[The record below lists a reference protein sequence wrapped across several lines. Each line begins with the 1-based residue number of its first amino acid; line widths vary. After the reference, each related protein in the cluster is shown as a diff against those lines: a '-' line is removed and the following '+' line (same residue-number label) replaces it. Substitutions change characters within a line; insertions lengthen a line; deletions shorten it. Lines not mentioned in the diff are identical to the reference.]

1 MIARRCDGLL
11 LLTATPHDGY
21 DAHFASL
28 IELLD
33 PSLVDGR
40 GGLAGLAYRRHVVRR
55 LKSHI
60 RNPATGE
67 PLFRERQVTPVRI
80 ELRGGAAVPV
90 QAFHTALAAL
100 VAPRLRR
107 AKRTGDYA
115 DALAFIG
122 LLKRSVSTVAACV
135 ATLQVVAERYRL
147 LRANGNDAEA
157 LRKER
162 ARTLRIYRRRRLQFG
177 VLDAAAENSA
187 AILEVEDMA
196 ADLCRF
202 GAADLAAGQR
212 PWRRRVIRR
221 NGCDGGCL
229 GGPDAAWCGG
239 SGTRSEARCDAR

>member
-1 MIARRCDGLL
+1 MSSWDLAIIDEAHHCVGASAGADSDDTLRRRLAEVMARRCDGLL

-60 RNPATGE
+60 RNPMTGE
-67 PLFRERQVTPVRI
+67 PLFRERQIVPVRI
-80 ELRGGAAVPV
+80 ELRGGAARPV

-107 AKRTGDYA
+107 AKRSGDYA

-147 LRANGNDAEA
+147 LRSEWQRRGGAAQGT
-157 LRKER
+157 R
-162 ARTLRIYRRRRLQFG
+162 AGAARLSAP
-177 VLDAAAENSA
+177 AAA
-187 AILEVEDMA
+187 V
-196 ADLCRF
+196 RR
-202 GAADLAAGQR
+202 AG
-212 PWRRRVIRR
+212 
-221 NGCDGGCL
+221 
-229 GGPDAAWCGG
+229 CGG
-239 SGTRSEARCDAR
+239 GERGRGAGSRGHGGRFVPLRRG